1 MKRGMGLKKTSEKE
15 GQLSVFRARAF
26 LLVHRDRSN
35 EAEGSRAAPHM
46 KIKIDDDLHPLEDR
60 LLQRPRWE
68 APGTLEEGEATLLR
82 WTFPQSEDSEI
93 GATASG

>member
-1 MKRGMGLKKTSEKE
+1 MGLKKTSEKE

-35 EAEGSRAAPHM
+35 EAEGSRAAPNM
-46 KIKIDDDLHPLEDR
+46 KIDDLHSLEDR